1 MKKKEFQEEW
11 LRKKIKKNIHHDV
24 NELVYYWTEK
34 SDVVWNEFEE
44 KN

>member
-1 MKKKEFQEEW
+1 MTEKKKY
-11 LRKKIKKNIHHDV
+11 RKLFIMM
-24 NELVYYWTEK
+24 WTNWSIIEQKK